1 MTRMPSQ
8 PEQNGVSPKEI
19 PALSDAKKPSLMQKS
34 RDFLQGTVG
43 GKDLPRLVDDFTQE
57 MVVVAEGLT
66 EDQAR
71 LKESLALQAEQQD
84 ELSQRL
90 RELEKQ
96 TRQIQKRLEEMNQQE
111 QRRKKTQ
118 RGVSAILRQATWL
131 AGIIASAWIITSLL
145 RLFSK

>member
-1 MTRMPSQ
+1 MTMMQ
-8 PEQNGVSPKEI
+8 PDPQQNGLSQKEGAVL
-19 PALSDAKKPSLMQKS
+19 PEPKKPSLMQKS

-71 LKESLALQAEQQD
+71 LNEALALQGEQQD
-84 ELSQRL
+84 EISQRL

-96 TRQIQKRLEEMNQQE
+96 TQQIKKRLDEMNQQE
-111 QRRKKTQ
+111 QRRKKTE
-118 RGVSAILRQATWL
+118 RGISAILRQATWL
-131 AGIIASAWIITSLL
+131 AGIIAAAWIITSLL